1 VTTFA
6 FTLDVIVQ
14 ADDEA
19 EARELREQAL
29 AAVVA
34 KSEFYPS
41 LLSVEV
47 GELRRVE
54 DRRVT
59 A

>member
-6 FTLDVIVQ
+6 FKLDVIVQ

-19 EARELREQAL
+19 EARELRDHAL
-29 AAVVA
+29 NGVVA
-34 KSEFYPS
+34 KSELYPS
-41 LLSVEV
+41 LLKVDV
-47 GELRRVE
+47 GELREVD

>member
-19 EARELREQAL
+19 EARELSISAAAL
-29 AAVVA
+29 VAADP
-34 KSEFYPS
+34 ELRPS
-41 LLSVEV
+41 LLSVAV
-47 GELRRVE
+47 DGPGEVE